1 MNGFEHD
8 GIFITDPTMDES
20 GRFEVNPIEYYGV
33 KACVDLNDLTEAYGH
48 FCKKENIPCVDAQE
62 YLFDPSKLTDKQHDW
77 IKAFSNAWEG
87 LSA

>member
-20 GRFEVNPIEYYGV
+20 GRFEV
-33 KACVDLNDLTEAYGH
+33 YGH

-77 IKAFSNAWEG
+77 IKAFSKAWEG